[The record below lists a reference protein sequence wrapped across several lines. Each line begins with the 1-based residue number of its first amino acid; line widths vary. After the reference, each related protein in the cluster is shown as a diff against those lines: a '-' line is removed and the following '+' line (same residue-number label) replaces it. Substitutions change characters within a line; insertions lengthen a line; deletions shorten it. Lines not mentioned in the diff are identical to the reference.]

1 MNPHIYG
8 HLIFDKGDKPSSG
21 KDSIFNKWCWFNW
34 QLACRRMPISP
45 FLSTPAILLLSSRE
59 AAKGCRVLSKPQN
72 LRITSGSRV
81 SGMQHQ
87 LQRIEEGLVPAGTET
102 EEPHQTRGWDPF
114 WLRPLPAIFL
124 LRPAEAA
131 KVSRVFSMTKD
142 LRITSGKRVS
152 GTQYQLQRIVEGL
165 VL

>member
-1 MNPHIYG
+1 M
-8 HLIFDKGDKPSSG
+8 LQDLRSS
-21 KDSIFNKWCWFNW
+21 W
-34 QLACRRMPISP
+34 
-45 FLSTPAILLLSSRE
+45 
-59 AAKGCRVLSKPQN
+59 
-72 LRITSGSRV
+72 GSQV

-124 LRPAEAA
+124 LSPAEAA
-131 KVSRVFSMTKD
+131 KGSRVLSMLQD
-142 LRITSGKRVS
+142 IGITLGKRVS

-165 VL
+165 VPTGTGAKEPRPTRGWDPFRSGPAPPSTE